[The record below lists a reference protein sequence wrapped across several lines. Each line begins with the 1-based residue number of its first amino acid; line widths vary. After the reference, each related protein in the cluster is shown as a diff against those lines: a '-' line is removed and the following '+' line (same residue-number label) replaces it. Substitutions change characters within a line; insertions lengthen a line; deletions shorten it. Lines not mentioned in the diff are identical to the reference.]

1 MKRQRFISI
10 TLATLFLATLLIGTL
25 TSCGKKPDSV
35 QAEKTKLSLWFYW
48 DQGSCRSE
56 LKNLI
61 EEFNS
66 SQDEIE
72 VEAQYV
78 PDEDFKKKLLLS
90 IADDT
95 MPDLALV
102 NSADFRYFHAMQ
114 PFVELTEVIG
124 DKEQY
129 LPQVIECC
137 TINEEIYGF
146 PVGFHCSVLYYNTSI
161 LYQHNVE
168 VPQTWEELCQAAE
181 ALTDDEHY
189 GLAIPAVESEDSVYN
204 FLPFLWSAGGD
215 VDHIDSE
222 ESRRAFELLRRLEES
237 GGMSR
242 QIINLTA
249 GDLVAQFVEGNIAMM
264 VNESTMIQSIREKN
278 PRMNFGIDSL
288 PVYEEG
294 GETVSIIGGEILSV
308 TQGEHQEEALRFLE
322 YVSGEERIEAHA
334 SAGGFMSPRR
344 SVLEDS
350 FADDPQKQK
359 VQEIAQYARTR
370 EFSTVWPAIS
380 AVLNDAIE
388 EEIIGTREEEEILTE
403 AAEKIK
409 EIREEGL

>member
-1 MKRQRFISI
+1 MKRQRFISV
-10 TLATLFLATLLIGTL
+10 TLSMLFLATLLITTL
-25 TSCGKKPDSV
+25 TGCRKKPDTV

-48 DQGSCRSE
+48 DQGSSRRE
-56 LKNLI
+56 LKHLI

-78 PDEDFKKKLLLS
+78 PDEDFKKRLS
-90 IADDT
+90 LSMADDT

-129 LPQVIECC
+129 LPQVLECC
-137 TINEEIYGF
+137 TIDDKIYGF
-146 PVGFHCSVLYYNTSI
+146 PAGFHCSVLYYNANI
-161 LYQHNVE
+161 LYEHNME
-168 VPQTWEELCQAAE
+168 VPRTWEELCLAAE
-181 ALTDDEHY
+181 VLTDEDHY
-189 GLAIPAVESEDSVYN
+189 GLAVPAVDSEDSVYN
-204 FLPFLWSAGGD
+204 FLPFLWSGGGN
-215 VDHIDSE
+215 VDSLDSE
-222 ESRRAFELLRRLEES
+222 ESRRAFALLRRLEES

-249 GDLVAQFVEGNIAMM
+249 GDLVVQFVEGNIAMM

-278 PRMNFGIDSL
+278 PRMNFGIANL

-294 GETVSIIGGEILSV
+294 GEDISIIGGEILGV
-308 TQGEHQEEALRFLE
+308 TQGEHQEEALEFLKYISSE
-322 YVSGEERIEAHA
+322 NRIETKV
-334 SAGGFMSPRR
+334 SAAGFMSPCRE
-344 SVLEDS
+344 VLEEP
-350 FADDPQKQK
+350 FPDDPKKQK
-359 VQEIAQYARTR
+359 VQEIVQYAHVR
-370 EFSTVWPAIS
+370 EFSAAWPAIS
-380 AVLNDAIE
+380 VVLNDAME
-388 EEIIGTREEEEILTE
+388 EEIIGERTEEEILTE

-409 EIREEGL
+409 EIREDGL